1 MIIKQKP
8 LSELEKLLKTTNG
21 FNDLTKYCD
30 SVFQILDK
38 YIFRMK
44 SRKITEPENVD
55 SALDKVTGY
64 RGYINPLL
72 EVLEAHKKNKEA
84 EAYINFKEEVEKKGD
99 KFVSAIAERKASK
112 SISQIRTLR
121 NKVKGYIDQC
131 NIMIGVL
138 QSKLNYYRDRK
149 GWDK

>member
-1 MIIKQKP
+1 MIIKHKP
-8 LSELEKLLKTTNG
+8 LSELEKLMQTKDG
-21 FNDLTKYCD
+21 FNDLEKYCQ
-30 SVFQILDK
+30 SVFSALDI
-38 YIFRMK
+38 YISKMK

-55 SALDKVTGY
+55 KALDKVTGY

-84 EAYINFKEEVEKKGD
+84 EAYINFKDEVEEKGD

-112 SISQIRTLR
+112 NVSQIRALR
-121 NKVKGYIDQC
+121 NKVEGYINQC
-131 NIMIGVL
+131 DIMIGVL

-149 GWDK
+149 KW